1 MNRISYNTAPP
12 QQVRSLSTSP
22 RLRATIR
29 RWHTPTVFALVAL
42 CFVLPFAT
50 VSCDKA
56 RTSFTG
62 IQLVTRTVPHGGQV
76 DEGSDCSADL
86 STCVEQHASFPA
98 EIALLAALLGCAL
111 GLLAVQKGPGWCAG
125 VASVAMLDLVWQ
137 TVGTFANVT
146 YHPGLDGA
154 LALSAWA
161 AVVHLVRARRRRRAA
176 RAQLE

>member
-1 MNRISYNTAPP
+1 MNRISYDTATPP
-12 QQVRSLSTSP
+12 QVPSLSSRP
-22 RLRATIR
+22 RLQATIR
-29 RWHTPTVFALVAL
+29 RWHTPTVFALFAL
-42 CFVLPFAT
+42 CFFLPFAT

-62 IQLVTRTVPHGGQV
+62 IQLVTRTVPQGGYV

-111 GLLAVQKGPGWCAG
+111 GLLAVQRGPGWCAG
-125 VASVAMLDLVWQ
+125 VALVAMLYIVWQ
-137 TVGTFANVT
+137 TAATFADVT
-146 YHPGLDGA
+146 YHAGLDGA